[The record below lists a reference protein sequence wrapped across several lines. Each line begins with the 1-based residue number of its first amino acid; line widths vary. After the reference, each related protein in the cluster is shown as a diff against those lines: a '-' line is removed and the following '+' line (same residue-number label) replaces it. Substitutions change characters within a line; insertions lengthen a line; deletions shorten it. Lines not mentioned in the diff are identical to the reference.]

1 MRGKETLAMV
11 RSLGI
16 AAVVVGLAWTGLA
29 GAQSVPP
36 GTAAPRERYMTVR
49 EEGKPPQRCKL
60 LKTWHEADGST
71 AFQVQ
76 AVDSGELIT
85 IVQSG
90 SAPTES
96 GGHKTVASRIFH
108 WGPENKPSA
117 QTPVPPPNAT
127 VLGTPM
133 GQTGSSSAP
142 AQSAPPAAAPPASVS
157 AQFATMPHK
166 PESATLT
173 ARAPAPTPTATVPA
187 PILPQPLPPKSAA
200 PSYSPTTIVVTPKT
214 DSPSKNDSTA
224 ATTDVTTKAAPTLQP
239 RLVPT
244 TSGNAGCTTPCSPC
258 CQSSCACCTPAPL
271 RQTWL
276 NRIFKS
282 HASSTA
288 VACQPATCMPAPLPP
303 AVAKAAVEPARPS
316 DWRESWGKVEPW
328 KGAPTATADQ
338 SDEEVSKHMAR
349 APIEAPKQAD
359 PLKDPDWYRGMA
371 LKEKP
376 HSSYAP
382 DMNAGPAP
390 PHGEQKAALPPG
402 AEEMMSPSTVPGGPP
417 TPGRVITLSADE
429 GNAFWTPPAPP
440 RREKKGKRGQT
451 EEPEQPEPN
460 EPRYNAFDRESNA
473 PPPNPAAAMMR
484 GPHGP
489 MPMVPQGMGPM
500 GMGGPGMGPMG
511 MGVPG
516 LPVAMQGMPPPPP
529 GPMPY
534 LPPGPRMPSLPADM
548 GVPSAM
554 ANAFTVAGTRRPIPA
569 DFGGTPQEP
578 NGFGSSD
585 VNVEGPAHPP
595 QAYGMQPMPGA
606 PMPPGMMPMTPPQG
620 PVVGMN
626 PLMAVPPTP
635 VAATKTRGLH
645 DSESVPQLLASL
657 KDSQLPSQR
666 EWAAEQLSE
675 LNWRQ
680 QPYIADSLARSAKED
695 PAASVRAACVH
706 ALAHLKVDKPEV
718 VAVVQELRNDRD
730 PRVRSEVE
738 EALSTLVTAPQQ
750 DTGIRPASHR

>member
-60 LKTWHEADGST
+60 LKTWHESDGST

-90 SAPTES
+90 SAPAE
-96 GGHKTVASRIFH
+96 GGHKTVASRIFR
-108 WGPENKPSA
+108 WGLENKPSA
-117 QTPVPPPNAT
+117 KTPVPPPNAT
-127 VLGTPM
+127 VLGTPV
-133 GQTGSSSAP
+133 GQPASSSTP
-142 AQSAPPAAAPPASVS
+142 AQSAPTTVSPPANPS
-157 AQFATMPHK
+157 AQFATMPRK
-166 PESATLT
+166 PEPAART
-173 ARAPAPTPTATVPA
+173 ARPPEPTPTSIVPA
-187 PILPQPLPPKSAA
+187 PILPQSLSSKTPA
-200 PSYSPTTIVVTPKT
+200 PAHSPTTIVVTPRT
-214 DSPSKNDSTA
+214 DSPSKTVSTT
-224 ATTDVTTKAAPTLQP
+224 ATTDATNKIAPTPEP

-244 TSGNAGCTTPCSPC
+244 TSGNATGATPCGPC

-282 HASSTA
+282 RGSSTA
-288 VACQPATCMPAPLPP
+288 VACQPATCTPAPLPP
-303 AVAKAAVEPARPS
+303 AVANAAVEPAHPG
-316 DWRESWGKVEPW
+316 DWRASWGKVEPW
-328 KGAPTATADQ
+328 KAAPTASAEQ
-338 SDEEVSKHMAR
+338 SGEEVSKHMAR

-382 DMNAGPAP
+382 DTNAPATP
-390 PHGEQKAALPPG
+390 SHGE
-402 AEEMMSPSTVPGGPP
+402 ETVVLPGGPEMGP
-417 TPGRVITLSADE
+417 TSAMPVGPPAPGRVITLSADE

-440 RREKKGKRGQT
+440 KREKKGKKGQA
-451 EEPEQPEPN
+451 EQAEQAEQPEPSG
-460 EPRYNAFDRESNA
+460 PRYNAFDRDPNA
-473 PPPNPAAAMMR
+473 PPRDPAAAM
-484 GPHGP
+484 GQP
-489 MPMVPQGMGPM
+489 GMGPM
-500 GMGGPGMGPMG
+500 GMGGPG
-511 MGVPG
+511 
-516 LPVAMQGMPPPPP
+516 LPVGMRGMPPPPP

-534 LPPGPRMPSLPADM
+534 LPQQPRMPSPPPMVDT
-548 GVPSAM
+548 GVPSGM
-554 ANAFTVAGTRRPIPA
+554 ANAFTLAGTRRPIPA

-578 NGFGSSD
+578 NGFGTSD
-585 VNVEGPAHPP
+585 VRVEGPAHPP
-595 QAYGMQPMPGA
+595 QPYNIPPMPGA
-606 PMPPGMMPMTPPQG
+606 AMPGMMPMIPPQG
-620 PVVGMN
+620 PVVGVN

-635 VAATKTRGLH
+635 VVSHKPAGLH
-645 DSESVPQLLASL
+645 DSENVPQLLASL

-675 LNWRQ
+675 LNWHQHPRMVE
-680 QPYIADSLARSAKED
+680 SLTKSAKDD
-695 PAASVRAACVH
+695 PAASVRAACVR
-706 ALAHLKVDKPEV
+706 ALAHLRVDKPEV
-718 VAVVQELRNDRD
+718 VAAVQKLRNDRD
-730 PRVRSEVE
+730 PRVRAEVE
-738 EALSTLVTAPQQ
+738 EALSTLAATSQP
-750 DTGIRPASHR
+750 DSCIRPASHR

>member
-1 MRGKETLAMV
+1 MV

-71 AFQVQ
+71 AYQVQ

-85 IVQSG
+85 IVQS
-90 SAPTES
+90 SSLPTES

-117 QTPVPPPNAT
+117 KTPVPPPNAT
-127 VLGTPM
+127 VVGTPM
-133 GQTGSSSAP
+133 GPSGSSSAP
-142 AQSAPPAAAPPASVS
+142 TQSAPTAASPPASPS
-157 AQFATMPHK
+157 AQFATMTQK

-173 ARAPAPTPTATVPA
+173 ARAPAPTPAPTVPA
-187 PILPQPLPPKSAA
+187 PILPQPLPSKSPA

-214 DSPSKNDSTA
+214 DSPSKSDSAT
-224 ATTDVTTKAAPTLQP
+224 ATTDATAKSAPAPEP

-244 TSGNAGCTTPCSPC
+244 TSGNVACATPCGPC

-288 VACQPATCMPAPLPP
+288 VACQPVTCTPAPLPP

-328 KGAPTATADQ
+328 KAAPTATADQ
-338 SDEEVSKHMAR
+338 SGEEVSKHMAR
-349 APIEAPKQAD
+349 APVEVPKQAD

-382 DMNAGPAP
+382 DMSAGPAS
-390 PHGEQKAALPPG
+390 PHNEEKVALPPG
-402 AEEMMSPSTVPGGPP
+402 GMEMASPPAVPGMPP
-417 TPGRVITLSADE
+417 SSGRVITLPAEE

-440 RREKKGKRGQT
+440 RREKKGTKGQT
-451 EEPEQPEPN
+451 EQPEQPEPSG
-460 EPRYNAFDRESNA
+460 PHYNAFERESNT
-473 PPPNPAAAMMR
+473 PPPNPAAAMGR
-484 GPHGP
+484 
-489 MPMVPQGMGPM
+489 
-500 GMGGPGMGPMG
+500 PGMGPMG
-511 MGVPG
+511 MGAPG
-516 LPVAMQGMPPPPP
+516 LPVAMQGMPPPPR

-534 LPPGPRMPSLPADM
+534 LPQGPRMPSLPVDM
-548 GVPSAM
+548 GVPSGM

-578 NGFGSSD
+578 NGFGSSE
-585 VNVEGPAHPP
+585 VQVEGPAHPP

-606 PMPPGMMPMTPPQG
+606 AVPGMMPMMPPQG

-626 PLMAVPPTP
+626 PLMAVPPTQ
-635 VAATKTRGLH
+635 VAANKPAGLH
-645 DSESVPQLLASL
+645 DSESVPQLLAAL

-675 LNWRQ
+675 VNWHQ
-680 QPYIADSLARSAKED
+680 QPHIADSLARSAKED

-738 EALSTLVTAPQQ
+738 EALSMLAATPQQ
-750 DTGIRPASHR
+750 DTGIRPASHK

>member
-1 MRGKETLAMV
+1 MV

-49 EEGKPPQRCKL
+49 EAGKPPQRCKL

-76 AVDSGELIT
+76 AVDGGELIT
-85 IVQSG
+85 IVQTS

-96 GGHKTVASRIFH
+96 GGHKTMASRIFH

-117 QTPVPPPNAT
+117 KTPVPPSNAT
-127 VLGTPM
+127 VLGTPV
-133 GQTGSSSAP
+133 GQLGASSAP
-142 AQSAPPAAAPPASVS
+142 AQPAPTTATPPASVS

-166 PESATLT
+166 PEPATLT
-173 ARAPAPTPTATVPA
+173 ARAPTPTATVPA
-187 PILPQPLPPKSAA
+187 PMLPQDLPPKSPA

-214 DSPSKNDSTA
+214 DSPSKSDSTA
-224 ATTDVTTKAAPTLQP
+224 APTDATVKTAPTPEP

-244 TSGNAGCTTPCSPC
+244 TSGTTTCATPCGPC

-288 VACQPATCMPAPLPP
+288 VACQPATCTPAPLPP
-303 AVAKAAVEPARPS
+303 AVAKAAVEPAHPS

-328 KGAPTATADQ
+328 KAAPTASAGQ
-338 SDEEVSKHMAR
+338 SGEEVSKHMAR
-349 APIEAPKQAD
+349 APVEAPKQAD

-382 DMNAGPAP
+382 DTSAGPAP
-390 PHGEQKAALPPG
+390 SHGEEKAALPPG
-402 AEEMMSPSTVPGGPP
+402 AAEMMAPSAVPGGPP
-417 TPGRVITLSADE
+417 SPGRGITLPADE

-440 RREKKGKRGQT
+440 KREKKGKKGQP
-451 EEPEQPEPN
+451 EQPEQPEPSG
-460 EPRYNAFDRESNA
+460 PRYNAFDRDQNA

-484 GPHGP
+484 GPYGP
-489 MPMVPQGMGPM
+489 MPTDPPGMGPM
-500 GMGGPGMGPMG
+500 GMGGPGMGPM
-511 MGVPG
+511 
-516 LPVAMQGMPPPPP
+516 AMQGMPPPPM
-529 GPMPY
+529 GPMPSM
-534 LPPGPRMPSLPADM
+534 PQGPRMPSLPADT
-548 GVPSAM
+548 GVPSGM
-554 ANAFTVAGTRRPIPA
+554 ANAFTMAGTRRPIPA

-585 VNVEGPAHPP
+585 LQVEGSAHPP

-606 PMPPGMMPMTPPQG
+606 PMPGMMPMMPPQG

-635 VAATKTRGLH
+635 VAINKTGGLH

-680 QPYIADSLARSAKED
+680 QPYIADGLARSAKED
-695 PAASVRAACVH
+695 SAASVRAACVH

-738 EALSTLVTAPQQ
+738 EALSTLAAAPQK
-750 DTGIRPASHR
+750 DTGIRPVSHK